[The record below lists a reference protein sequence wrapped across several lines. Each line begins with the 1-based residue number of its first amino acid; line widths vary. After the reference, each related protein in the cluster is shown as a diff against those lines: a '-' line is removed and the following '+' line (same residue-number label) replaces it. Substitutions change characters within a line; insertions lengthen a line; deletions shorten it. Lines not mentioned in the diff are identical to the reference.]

1 MVEGAHVSDLL
12 PGYALGCLDP
22 ADETRVSDHLA
33 TCASCRTELQSF
45 QVVTDQLGLAVPDV
59 PPPDRLKRELIARIQ
74 PPQPTARGEPRRS
87 WWAGLQSLWQR
98 AAPAWGLVSLLLILA
113 LGVQNL
119 MLRQEPDEPQ
129 MTSGGMRIVTLQGT
143 EAAPDAT
150 GTLVISTD
158 GEHGTLVV
166 DSLPPLDPALQYQ
179 LWLIKDGQRT
189 NGGVFSVDDA
199 GYGAL
204 WIYAPAPLSSYPG
217 FGITVEP
224 AGGSPGPTGEKVLGG
239 SL

>member
-1 MVEGAHVSDLL
+1 
-12 PGYALGCLDP
+12 
-22 ADETRVSDHLA
+22 
-33 TCASCRTELQSF
+33 
-45 QVVTDQLGLAVPDV
+45 
-59 PPPDRLKRELIARIQ
+59 
-74 PPQPTARGEPRRS
+74 
-87 WWAGLQSLWQR
+87 
-98 AAPAWGLVSLLLILA
+98 LVSLLLILA

-129 MTSGGMRIVTLQGT
+129 MTSGGMRIVTLRGT

-166 DSLPPLDPALQYQ
+166 DSLPPLDPTLQYQ
-179 LWLIKDGQRT
+179 LWLIKDEQRT
-189 NGGVFSVDDA
+189 DGGVFSVNDE
-199 GYGAL
+199 GYGAM
-204 WIYAPAPLSSYPG
+204 WIYTHEPLASYPA
-217 FGITVEP
+217 FGITIEP